1 MLAVLQEDF
10 SLSGG
15 VESVTRRL
23 VESFFENGK
32 NIKVY
37 SCKQTKL
44 NKTEKYA
51 IKVLGIKSFNKKA
64 ITDFISI
71 LTQDKINN
79 LIVQLNGPYSIMAKK
94 LLFKKLYEANINV
107 YITIHNSPK
116 SFITFYKNFAD
127 SFFVSFL
134 KKMRMFIYLRKKVKS
149 FFSYVKNYVKFV
161 TISQGNYN
169 ELKKYYNIESIV
181 IPNVYNPNKNKK
193 TKNKI
198 HSLAYI
204 GRFDFCQK
212 NIFFLL
218 DAWNCV
224 KEKRDWIFTIL
235 GDDDECSINR
245 IKSYINKKNISNVIV
260 RGVLQKDEIEDFLA
274 QNSILLLGSN
284 YEGFPTVVLESA
296 SNGNV
301 VVSTRYDGFSDEIL
315 KNNINGFIVDFNI
328 TKYAEVV
335 QKLIMDSQ
343 LIEELSKNSS
353 LIIHEYLLQNPIK
366 KWLSILDK

>member
-1 MLAVLQEDF
+1 MIGVLQEDY
-10 SLSGG
+10 SLVGG
-15 VESVTRRL
+15 VESVTKRL
-23 VESFFENGK
+23 LEGFYTERK
-32 NIKVY
+32 EIRLY
-37 SCKQTKL
+37 SCK
-44 NKTEKYA
+44 EKYPTKKNENNV
-51 IKVLGIKSFNKKA
+51 KVLKIYSFSQKEIKY
-64 ITDFISI
+64 FINTLIEDGVS
-71 LTQDKINN
+71 K

-94 LLFKKLYEANINV
+94 LLFKKLYEVSIDT
-107 YITIHNSPK
+107 YIVIHNSPK
-116 SFITFYKNFAD
+116 SFITFYRNFAD
-127 SFFVSFL
+127 SFFISFL

-181 IPNVYNPNKNKK
+181 IPNVYNPNKKKK

-218 DAWNCV
+218 DAWNYV
-224 KEKRDWIFTIL
+224 KDKCDWIFTIL
-235 GDDDECSINR
+235 GDDDEYSTNR
-245 IKSYINKKNISNVIV
+245 IKSYINKKNIYNVIV
-260 RGVLQKDEIEDFLA
+260 RGVLKKEEIEDFLA

-284 YEGFPTVVLESA
+284 YEGFPTVVLEAA
-296 SNGNV
+296 SNDNV

-328 TKYAEVV
+328 TKYAEAI
-335 QKLIMDSQ
+335 QKLISDDQ
-343 LIEELSKNSS
+343 LIDEFSKNSS
-353 LIIHEYLLQNPIK
+353 SIIHEYLLQNPIK